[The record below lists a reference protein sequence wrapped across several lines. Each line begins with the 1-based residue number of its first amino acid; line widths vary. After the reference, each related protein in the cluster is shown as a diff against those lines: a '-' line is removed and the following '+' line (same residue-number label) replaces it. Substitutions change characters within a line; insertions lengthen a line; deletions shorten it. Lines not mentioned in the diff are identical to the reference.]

1 MQNFFCLLFMPL
13 DLFIA
18 CICRLHPDISGTKFL
33 PFDLG
38 LTIITHKPFVQQDL
52 FPRRHL
58 SGMRLGCSRDWR
70 MFPWRSSYRDRQ
82 LVVKLAS
89 HSFTWS
95 PPFFARSAEPTAR
108 KAPAPAA
115 PDFGGLE
122 ESWQATPHKWIRLCS
137 HCCSSL
143 TGYLNFRLDPDCWVK
158 KLCYYALNL

>member
-1 MQNFFCLLFMPL
+1 MQYLFSLLPIDF
-13 DLFIA
+13 FIA
-18 CICRLHPDISGTKFL
+18 GICRLHPDISGTKL
-33 PFDLG
+33 MPFDQG
-38 LTIITHKPFVQQDL
+38 VPITRHKPFAQQDL
-52 FPRRHL
+52 FAWWHL

-115 PDFGGLE
+115 PDFRGLQ
-122 ESWQATPHKWIRLCS
+122 ESWQATPHSFTRSWQSQR
-137 HCCSSL
+137 SS
-143 TGYLNFRLDPDCWVK
+143 GHQSWWWWEKRHRKVRARQSISFVI
-158 KLCYYALNL
+158 